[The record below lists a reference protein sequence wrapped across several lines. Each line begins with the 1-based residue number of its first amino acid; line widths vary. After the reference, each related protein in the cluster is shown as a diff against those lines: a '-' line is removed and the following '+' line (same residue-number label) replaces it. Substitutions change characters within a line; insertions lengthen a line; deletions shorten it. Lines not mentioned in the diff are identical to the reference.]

1 VRSICAMSFGHAQR
15 LFRLYY
21 KLAADAPRVRMRC
34 VSVTTCQCTIT
45 YASCSHCNAA
55 HSSARTPTHTPN
67 IHAHTNTHTHTH
79 THAYSRTL
87 PNTEANVD
95 CRCWHPTQESESCA
109 VTPELRR
116 VSSHRTPSEWISGF
130 RASRFDAGTASVFR
144 PQMCVVF

>member
-1 VRSICAMSFGHAQR
+1 MRNVIRTCATSLQTVLQTGGGRA
-15 LFRLYY
+15 
-21 KLAADAPRVRMRC
+21 ACADALRICYNLSMHHHICILFTV
-34 VSVTTCQCTIT
+34 QCCTQQRT
-45 YASCSHCNAA
+45 HA
-55 HSSARTPTHTPN
+55 HSHTK
-67 IHAHTNTHTHTH
+67 HTRAHKHTHTH